1 MNKLILSLFF
11 IFFIFSCSSVKKDTV
26 EKNINSKDIFEKLE
40 PIKKEFNTDL
50 AINLKKLT
58 KGRPFLNSPDSKS
71 ISNYT
76 YYYPLNI
83 IQNAIHSFKL
93 WKPILAIG
101 KVG

>member
-50 AINLKKLT
+50 TINLKKLT
-58 KGRPFLNSPDSKS
+58 KGRPFLNNNSNNSGNINFETNFKK
-71 ISNYT
+71 ISSYKF
-76 YYYPLNI
+76 
-83 IQNAIHSFKL
+83 SFFL
-93 WKPILAIG
+93 C
-101 KVG
+101 